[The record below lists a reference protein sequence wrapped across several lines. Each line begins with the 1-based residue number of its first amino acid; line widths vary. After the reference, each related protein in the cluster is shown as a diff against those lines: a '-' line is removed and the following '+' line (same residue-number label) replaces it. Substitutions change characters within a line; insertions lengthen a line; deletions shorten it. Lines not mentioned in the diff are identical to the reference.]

1 MATSSAQVSDSLFI
15 VCFMFFVIIAL
26 YFFALTELDKKE
38 YLGAFKYA
46 ALSITAAFFTY
57 ILMKEPMLD
66 FFSLS
71 GSGIGFAILVLIT
84 FERLDWIG
92 YMKQVFKSKSKA

>member
-15 VCFMFFVIIAL
+15 VYFMFFVIIAL
-26 YFFALTELDKKE
+26 YFFALSELQKKD
-38 YLGAFKYA
+38 YLGTFKYI
-46 ALSITAAFFTY
+46 ALCLAAAFFTY
-57 ILMKEPMLD
+57 ILMKEPMLN

-71 GSGIGFAILVLIT
+71 GSGIGFAILALIT

-92 YMKQVFKSKSKA
+92 YMKQISKSKT